1 MEHLINIQSQL
12 AQKANLSNGTSFLDG
27 ATLESGLL
35 NIYRQRPR
43 VSVIIPTLNEAKN
56 LPLVLPYL
64 PIAWIDEVILVD
76 GRSTDNTVEVA
87 RTLLPTIK
95 VVMEQKKGKGAAMN
109 AGYRAATGEIL
120 IVVDADGS
128 NDPREIP
135 RFVQALMMGADMV
148 KGSRFAHGAGTTD
161 MPFIRQLGNSF
172 FTITCNILFGT
183 HWTDLCYGYHAFWR
197 HCLEVVD
204 VSDTPGFE
212 IDTALYLRAAR
223 EQLHVTEVPSFEGY
237 RFFGVGKLQTIPDGW
252 RVLKIIIRERLKKS
266 RTTESNRYLG
276 FRGLQPVLEYAAT
289 PNIVSAP
296 EVNLQLLRTIGMI
309 LSAGYSLNELMTQ
322 VLHLSLQAM
331 NAVSGSLLILD
342 ENGQVADVC
351 MVYGDKKVSA
361 SEKNVSELLDQGVAG
376 WVLRNRK
383 LALIANT
390 NEDPR
395 WLPRTWEQDM
405 PRSAVAVPV
414 ALNDC
419 RLGILTLVRS
429 QENQFTTDDLKLLES
444 LAMPV

>member
-1 MEHLINIQSQL
+1 MDHLINIQNQL
-12 AQKANLSNGTSFLDG
+12 ARKANLSNNTSFLDG

-64 PIAWIDEVILVD
+64 PLAWIDEVILVD
-76 GRSTDNTVEVA
+76 GRSTDNTIEVA
-87 RTLLPTIK
+87 RTLLPAIK

-109 AGYRAATGEIL
+109 AGYRAAIGEIL

-172 FTITCNILFGT
+172 FTITCNVLFGT

-223 EQLHVTEVPSFEGY
+223 EQLHVIEVPSFEGY
-237 RFFGVGKLQTIPDGW
+237 RFFGIGKLQTIPDGW
-252 RVLKIIIRERLKKS
+252 RVLKTIVRERLKKN
-266 RTTESNRYLG
+266 RTPESNRYLG
-276 FRGLQPVLEYAAT
+276 FRGLQPVLEYATA
-289 PNIVSAP
+289 PNVISAP

-342 ENGQVADVC
+342 EHGQVADVC

-361 SEKNVSELLDQGVAG
+361 TEKNVSELLDQGVAG

-395 WLPRTWEQDM
+395 WLPRNWEQDM

-414 ALNDC
+414 ALQDS
-419 RLGILTLVRS
+419 RLGILTLVRA
-429 QENQFTTDDLKLLES
+429 QENQFTTDDLKILES
-444 LAMPV
+444 LAMPA

>member
-1 MEHLINIQSQL
+1 M
-12 AQKANLSNGTSFLDG
+12 
-27 ATLESGLL
+27 
-35 NIYRQRPR
+35 
-43 VSVIIPTLNEAKN
+43 
-56 LPLVLPYL
+56 
-64 PIAWIDEVILVD
+64 
-76 GRSTDNTVEVA
+76 
-87 RTLLPTIK
+87 
-95 VVMEQKKGKGAAMN
+95 
-109 AGYRAATGEIL
+109 
-120 IVVDADGS
+120 
-128 NDPREIP
+128 
-135 RFVQALMMGADMV
+135 
-148 KGSRFAHGAGTTD
+148 
-161 MPFIRQLGNSF
+161 
-172 FTITCNILFGT
+172 
-183 HWTDLCYGYHAFWR
+183 
-197 HCLEVVD
+197 
-204 VSDTPGFE
+204 
-212 IDTALYLRAAR
+212 
-223 EQLHVTEVPSFEGY
+223 HVTEVPSFEGY

-266 RTTESNRYLG
+266 RTAESNRYLG

-289 PNIVSAP
+289 PNVISAP

-444 LAMPV
+444 LAMPA